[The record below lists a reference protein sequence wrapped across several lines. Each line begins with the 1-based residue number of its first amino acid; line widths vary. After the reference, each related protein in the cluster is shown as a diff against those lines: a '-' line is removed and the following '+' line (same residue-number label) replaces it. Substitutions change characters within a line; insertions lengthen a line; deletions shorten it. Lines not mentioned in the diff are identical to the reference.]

1 MASSSPEYDRLA
13 ELNAFDQTKAGVKGL
28 VDSGITT
35 IPRMFHDGLPY
46 SADDPNFIF
55 PIINLTGYQDPEM
68 RKHIIAKIRDA
79 SENWGFFQV
88 VNHGVPANILD
99 EMLAGVHRFFEQDVE
114 LKKPYFDHDLTKKVV
129 YTSNYDLYTAPV
141 GNWRDVILFHMA
153 PDPPQPDEL
162 PSCCREIVAEYSGEI
177 LKVGDL
183 LMELLSEA
191 LGLDP
196 NHLKGIGCREG
207 LGLASSYYPTCPQ
220 PELTL
225 GSTHHTDLGFVTVL
239 LQDHVGGLQVHR
251 HNSWLDVPFIK
262 DGLVVNVA
270 DMLQLISNDKFKS
283 AEHRVRV
290 TSVEPRVSVA
300 AYFGNPS
307 LASRMYGPIEEL
319 LTEDNPAKYKEIT
332 IREFFLRSYQKGFDG
347 NSVLPLLKL

>member
-1 MASSSPEYDRLA
+1 
-13 ELNAFDQTKAGVKGL
+13 
-28 VDSGITT
+28 
-35 IPRMFHDGLPY
+35 
-46 SADDPNFIF
+46 
-55 PIINLTGYQDPEM
+55 M

-114 LKKPYFDHDLTKKVV
+114 LKKPYFD
-129 YTSNYDLYTAPV
+129 
-141 GNWRDVILFHMA
+141 
-153 PDPPQPDEL
+153 
-162 PSCCREIVAEYSGEI
+162 REIVAEYSGEI

>member
-35 IPRMFHDGLPY
+35 IPRMFHAPPHFLDDGLPY

-114 LKKPYFDHDLTKKVV
+114 LKKPYFDHDLTKK
-129 YTSNYDLYTAPV
+129 
-141 GNWRDVILFHMA
+141 
-153 PDPPQPDEL
+153 
-162 PSCCREIVAEYSGEI
+162 YSGEI

-270 DMLQLISNDKFKS
+270 DMLQ
-283 AEHRVRV
+283 HRVRV

>member
-1 MASSSPEYDRLA
+1 
-13 ELNAFDQTKAGVKGL
+13 
-28 VDSGITT
+28 
-35 IPRMFHDGLPY
+35 MFHAPPHFLDDGLPY

-162 PSCCREIVAEYSGEI
+162 PSCCR
-177 LKVGDL
+177 
-183 LMELLSEA
+183 
-191 LGLDP
+191 

-262 DGLVVNVA
+262 DGL
-270 DMLQLISNDKFKS
+270 LISNDKFKS

>member
-1 MASSSPEYDRLA
+1 
-13 ELNAFDQTKAGVKGL
+13 
-28 VDSGITT
+28 
-35 IPRMFHDGLPY
+35 MFHAPPHFLDDGLPY

-55 PIINLTGYQDPEM
+55 PIINLKGYQDPEK
-68 RKHIIAKIRDA
+68 RKHIVAKIRDA

-88 VNHGVPANILD
+88 VNHGVPANILE
-99 EMLAGVHRFFEQDVE
+99 EMLAGVHR
-114 LKKPYFDHDLTKKVV
+114 
-129 YTSNYDLYTAPV
+129 
-141 GNWRDVILFHMA
+141 A

-191 LGLDP
+191 LGLYP

-239 LQDHVGGLQVHR
+239 LQDHVGGLQVLR

-270 DMLQLISNDKFKS
+270 DMLQ
-283 AEHRVRV
+283 HRVRV

-332 IREFFLRSYQKGFDG
+332 IQDFFLRSYQKGFDG

>member
-35 IPRMFHDGLPY
+35 IPRMFHAPPHFLDDGLPY

-129 YTSNYDLYTAPV
+129 YTSNYDLYTAP
-141 GNWRDVILFHMA
+141 
-153 PDPPQPDEL
+153 L

-196 NHLKGIGCREG
+196 NHLKGIG
-207 LGLASSYYPTCPQ
+207 Y
-220 PELTL
+220 
-225 GSTHHTDLGFVTVL
+225 
-239 LQDHVGGLQVHR
+239 HVGGLQVHR

-270 DMLQLISNDKFKS
+270 DMLQ
-283 AEHRVRV
+283 V
-290 TSVEPRVSVA
+290 T
-300 AYFGNPS
+300 
-307 LASRMYGPIEEL
+307 
-319 LTEDNPAKYKEIT
+319 D
-332 IREFFLRSYQKGFDG
+332 
-347 NSVLPLLKL
+347 

>member
-1 MASSSPEYDRLA
+1 
-13 ELNAFDQTKAGVKGL
+13 
-28 VDSGITT
+28 
-35 IPRMFHDGLPY
+35 MFHAPPHFLDDGLPY

-79 SENWGFFQV
+79 
-88 VNHGVPANILD
+88 
-99 EMLAGVHRFFEQDVE
+99 FFEQDVE

-262 DGLVVNVA
+262 DG
-270 DMLQLISNDKFKS
+270 
-283 AEHRVRV
+283 
-290 TSVEPRVSVA
+290 VEPRVSVA

>member
-1 MASSSPEYDRLA
+1 
-13 ELNAFDQTKAGVKGL
+13 
-28 VDSGITT
+28 
-35 IPRMFHDGLPY
+35 MFHAPPHFLDDGLPY

-55 PIINLTGYQDPEM
+55 PIINLKGYQDPEK
-68 RKHIIAKIRDA
+68 RKHIVAKIRDA

-88 VNHGVPANILD
+88 VNHGVPANILE

-114 LKKPYFDHDLTKKVV
+114 LKKPYFD
-129 YTSNYDLYTAPV
+129 
-141 GNWRDVILFHMA
+141 
-153 PDPPQPDEL
+153 
-162 PSCCREIVAEYSGEI
+162 REIVAEYSGEI

-191 LGLDP
+191 LGLYP

-239 LQDHVGGLQVHR
+239 LQDHVGGLQVLR

-283 AEHRVRV
+283 TEHRVRV

-332 IREFFLRSYQKGFDG
+332 IQDFFLRSYQKGFDG